1 MQVQGNLNLIN
12 PLQHQFLLVF
22 ITLSSCGPE
31 LRAIPTAVHTTFSFV
46 HTIENDSPAYKA
58 GLRVHDE
65 IISFGHI
72 SSAKHFQD
80 IASLVKDKEG
90 QSIPVK
96 VLREGQVINL
106 SLTPARWQ
114 GKGLLGCHILVNQ

>member
-1 MQVQGNLNLIN
+1 MSKIEEALYSLHASTRQSQSD
-12 PLQHQFLLVF
+12 QS
-22 ITLSSCGPE
+22 T
-31 LRAIPTAVHTTFSFV
+31 PTSVSPAVHTTFSFV